1 MKFRAVI
8 SSAAGGAPV
17 QDTIHKVLLALHRLQ
32 KVTKGT
38 TPGSIQSIVLQL
50 TPDGFAFCHKGGVDE
65 GSQTWSHFQAAKLF
79 QDYRIESKRSN
90 KISLEAQ
97 IPNLLHVF
105 SSCAN
110 SDITTLRLANGQDG
124 RPVLHFD
131 FSLAGN
137 ATDHKVGQEVPV
149 RVIPE
154 AEAEGIREP
163 EMPEPEFQIEL
174 PGSVAKLRN
183 VLDRMKQVGATLVA
197 VEASKEA
204 GGADLPGGKA
214 WLKLTAESEVVQI
227 TTTFPSL
234 NLVTEGKNEPAPE
247 RSVALQLSLKRLAEV
262 MSAVNQLSA
271 DTHIAC
277 IIEGKALVL
286 YALLPSGLGSLI
298 SYTPVVEA

>member
-1 MKFRAVI
+1 M
-8 SSAAGGAPV
+8 

-204 GGADLPGGKA
+204 GADLPGLPP
-214 WLKLTAESEVVQI
+214 W
-227 TTTFPSL
+227 P
-234 NLVTEGKNEPAPE
+234 
-247 RSVALQLSLKRLAEV
+247 AEV
-262 MSAVNQLSA
+262 FPQVV
-271 DTHIAC
+271 
-277 IIEGKALVL
+277 VL
-286 YALLPSGLGSLI
+286 KICLCKPLPAHNPHFLPSPAAAPDVSNPLDRSSKTVFEATVPFTQVFSSKWTVFFCRAFSLYGSRRHCLRMAAI
-298 SYTPVVEA
+298 SLL